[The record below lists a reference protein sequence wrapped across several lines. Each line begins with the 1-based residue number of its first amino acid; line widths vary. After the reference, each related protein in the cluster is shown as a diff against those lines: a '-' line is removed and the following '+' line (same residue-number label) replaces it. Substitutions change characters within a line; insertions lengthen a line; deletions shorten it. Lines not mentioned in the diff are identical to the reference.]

1 MDPCMDGL
9 EGGHVHGKR
18 ERVHSKHEG
27 VDSNPSWSNFLCGIT
42 KSLGQ
47 NKYHI
52 YQQIQQHIDR

>member
-1 MDPCMDGL
+1 MDGL